1 MIQINVTLPKVE
13 YARKA
18 WLDAI
23 ATTQRQK
30 ALPELRK
37 LFKKTV
43 YGWSE
48 KPGFG
53 WSQTKT
59 ASEISLRV
67 YPTGPVADTWNLV
80 NEGSPPHRIPKSGTT
95 YMRFR
100 TGYRAATKPGTLQS
114 GRKYRSGRYRVAY
127 TVNHPG
133 FPARK
138 FTELIAEEY
147 ANNFA
152 MEMQEAVNKV
162 ANSFPGAIV

>member
-1 MIQINVTLPKVE
+1 MIQINVSIPKVE
-13 YARKA
+13 YARKK

-30 ALPELRK
+30 ALPELKK

-53 WSQTKT
+53 WSQTKS

-67 YPTGPVADTWNLV
+67 YPTGPAADVWNLI

-133 FPARK
+133 FTARK

-152 MEMQEAVNKV
+152 MDMQEAVNEV

>member
-13 YARKA
+13 YARKK

-30 ALPELRK
+30 ALPEIKK

-48 KPGFG
+48 KPDFG
-53 WSQTKT
+53 WSQTKSV
-59 ASEISLRV
+59 SEISLRV
-67 YPTGPVADTWNLV
+67 YPTGPAADVWNLV
-80 NEGSPPHRIPKSGTT
+80 NEGSPPHRIPKSGRT

-100 TGYRAATKPGTLQS
+100 TGYRAATKPGSLQS

-152 MEMQEAVNKV
+152 MEMQAAVNEV
-162 ANSFPGAIV
+162 ANSFGGAVV

>member
-1 MIQINVTLPKVE
+1 MIQINVSIPKVE
-13 YARKA
+13 YARKK

-30 ALPELRK
+30 ALPELKK

-48 KPGFG
+48 KPDFG
-53 WSQTKT
+53 WSQTKS
-59 ASEISLRV
+59 AGEISLRV
-67 YPTGPVADTWNLV
+67 YPTGPASDVWNLV
-80 NEGSPPHRIPKSGTT
+80 NEGSPPHRIPKSGAT

-114 GRKYRSGRYRVAY
+114 GRKYRSGPYTVAY
-127 TVNHPG
+127 KITEHPG
-133 FPARK
+133 FLARK

-152 MEMQEAVNKV
+152 MEMQ
-162 ANSFPGAIV
+162 GAISETASR